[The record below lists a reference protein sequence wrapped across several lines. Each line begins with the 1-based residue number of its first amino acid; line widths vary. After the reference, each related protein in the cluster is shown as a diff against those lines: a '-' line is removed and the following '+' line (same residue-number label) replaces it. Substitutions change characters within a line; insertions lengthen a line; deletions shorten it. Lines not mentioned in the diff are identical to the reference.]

1 MSDFTDFL
9 GDLVHHPI
17 DTLTGNTG
25 KPAAP
30 NKPGYSATDA
40 SHHLGSGTAAKGAE
54 LVSGRQAQIDKAVTD
69 AGG

>member
-25 KPAAP
+25 KPVAP

-40 SHHLGSGTAAKGAE
+40 SHHLGSGIANKGND
-54 LVSGRQAQIDKAVTD
+54 LVSGRANQLNKQIQD